1 MLGRSIAALSLAALF
16 LGAAT
21 AVAQGPRIP
30 RGGTGE
36 PGYWVGLSYGYLDG
50 TSMNDGATNSH
61 WAFGYSS
68 HIRATFEKTIQRGVS
83 AGVSAGFATAPMTY
97 QGFTSACLGGC
108 SATADIT
115 QWLGYVHVGSGLG
128 FHGVYNLEAGITQF
142 GHFRDKATGTDLAS
156 GSSNDFT
163 FGLGGGLGYGFAPN
177 MDMYV
182 GEQWD
187 IILHSQGDATNTDA
201 PRQLTFRVGFRVG
214 F

>member
-1 MLGRSIAALSLAALF
+1 MF
-16 LGAAT
+16 VAAT
-21 AVAQGPRIP
+21 AAAQGPRIP

-50 TSMNDGATNSH
+50 TSMNDDATNSR

-68 HIRATFEKTIQRGVS
+68 QIRATFEKTIQRGV
-83 AGVSAGFATAPMTY
+83 AVGVSAGFATAPMTY

-108 SATADIT
+108 AATADIT
-115 QWLGYVHVGSGLG
+115 QWLAFVHAGSGLG
-128 FHGVYNLEAGITQF
+128 FHGMYNLEAGLTQF
-142 GHFRDKATGTDLAS
+142 GNFRDKATGTDLAS

-163 FGLGGGLGYGFAPN
+163 FGLGGGLGYGVTPIT
-177 MDMYV
+177 DVYV

-187 IILHSQGDATNTDA
+187 IILHSQGSTTNTDA
-201 PRQLTFRVGFRVG
+201 PRQLTFRIGFRVG

>member
-1 MLGRSIAALSLAALF
+1 MLGRGLVMLF
-16 LGAAT
+16 AFAAT

-50 TSMNDGATNSH
+50 TSMTDDATNSR

-68 HIRATFEKTIQRGVS
+68 QIRATFEKTIQRGVS
-83 AGVSAGFATAPMTY
+83 AGLSAGFATAPMTY

-108 SATADIT
+108 SATGDIT
-115 QWLGYVHVGSGLG
+115 QWLAFIHAGSGLG
-128 FHGVYNLEAGITQF
+128 FHGMYNLEAGITQF
-142 GHFRDKATGTDLAS
+142 GHFRDRATGTDLAS

-163 FGLGGGLGYGFAPN
+163 FGLGGGLGYGFTPIT
-177 MDMYV
+177 DVYV

-187 IILHSQGDATNTDA
+187 IILHSQGNTTDTDA
-201 PRQLTFRVGFRVG
+201 PRQLTFRIGFRVG

>member
-1 MLGRSIAALSLAALF
+1 MVLLV
-16 LGAAT
+16 AT
-21 AVAQGPRIP
+21 TAGAQGPRIP

-50 TSMNDGATNSH
+50 TSMNDGATNSR

-68 HIRATFEKTIQRGVS
+68 QIRATLEKTIQRGV
-83 AGVSAGFATAPMTY
+83 ALGVSAGFATAPMTY
-97 QGFTSACLGGC
+97 QGFSSSCLGGC
-108 SATADIT
+108 SATGDIT
-115 QWLGYVHVGSGLG
+115 QWLAFVHAGSGLG
-128 FHGVYNLEAGITQF
+128 FHGMYNLEAGITQF
-142 GHFRDKATGTDLAS
+142 GHFRDRATGADLSS

-163 FGLGGGLGYGFAPN
+163 FGFGGGLGYGFAPN

-187 IILHSQGDATNTDA
+187 IILHSQGDETNADA
-201 PRQLTFRVGFRVG
+201 PRQLTFRIGFRVG

>member
-1 MLGRSIAALSLAALF
+1 MLARSMAMIFAV
-16 LGAAT
+16 AAT
-21 AVAQGPRIP
+21 AAAQGPRIP
-30 RGGTGE
+30 RGGSAE

-50 TSMNDGATNSH
+50 TAMDDGATNSR

-68 HIRATFEKTIQRGVS
+68 QIRATFEKTIQRGVS
-83 AGVSAGFATAPMTY
+83 AGISAGFATAPMTY
-97 QGFTSACLGGC
+97 QGFTSSCLGGC

-115 QWLGYVHVGSGLG
+115 QWLAFLRAGGSGLG
-128 FHGVYNLEAGITQF
+128 FHGMYNLEAGITQF
-142 GHFRDKATGTDLAS
+142 GNFKDKATGTDLAS

-177 MDMYV
+177 MDAYV

-187 IILHSQGDATNTDA
+187 IILHSQGNSTQTDA

>member
-1 MLGRSIAALSLAALF
+1 MLGRSMAMLLIAA
-16 LGAAT
+16 AT
-21 AVAQGPRIP
+21 VVAQGPRIP

-68 HIRATFEKTIQRGVS
+68 QIRATFEKTIQRGVS

-115 QWLGYVHVGSGLG
+115 QWLAYVHAGGAGIG
-128 FHGVYNLEAGITQF
+128 FHGLYNLEAGITQV
-142 GHFRDKATGTDLAS
+142 GHFKDKATGIDLAS

-163 FGLGGGLGYGFAPN
+163 FGFGGGLGYGFAPN

-187 IILHSQGDATNTDA
+187 IILHSQGDATETEA
-201 PRQLTFRVGFRVG
+201 PRQLTFRIGFRVG

>member
-1 MLGRSIAALSLAALF
+1 MLGRSIAMLF
-16 LGAAT
+16 AVAAT
-21 AVAQGPRIP
+21 AAAQGPRIP

-50 TSMNDGATNSH
+50 TSMDDNATNTH

-68 HIRATFEKTIQRGVS
+68 QIRATFEKTIQRGV
-83 AGVSAGFATAPMTY
+83 AVGVSAGFATAPMTY

-108 SATADIT
+108 AATGDIT
-115 QWLGYVHVGSGLG
+115 QWLGFVHAGSGLG
-128 FHGVYNLEAGITQF
+128 FHGMYNLEAGITQF
-142 GHFRDKATGTDLAS
+142 NHFRDKATGSDLAS

-163 FGLGGGLGYGFAPN
+163 FGFGGGLGYGFAPN
-177 MDMYV
+177 TDMYV

-187 IILHSQGDATNTDA
+187 IILHSQGNATNTDA
-201 PRQLTFRVGFRVG
+201 PRQLTFRIGFRIG